1 MNQMSE
7 GRKRVLV
14 VDDEPGIVNILRI
27 KLKLHGYE
35 VLITTRGIEAVELAR
50 IQNPDIMLLDIIM
63 PDITGFEVLERVRT
77 FSTVPVIV
85 FTARREMAEK
95 ALKSGAAAFMAK
107 PFNPDQIIQKIESVL
122 NASNPQP

>member
-1 MNQMSE
+1 M
-7 GRKRVLV
+7 LV
-14 VDDEPGIVNILRI
+14 VDDEPGIANILRI